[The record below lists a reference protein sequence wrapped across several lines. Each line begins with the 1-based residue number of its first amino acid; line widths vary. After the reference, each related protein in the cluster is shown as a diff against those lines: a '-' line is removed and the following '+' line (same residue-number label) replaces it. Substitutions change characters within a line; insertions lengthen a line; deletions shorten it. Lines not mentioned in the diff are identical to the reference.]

1 VDIPLFLHVGGSV
14 VSFWVGLFLGNRTAY
29 HPSTR
34 WLRLTFV
41 LTGCSFLLKAFE
53 AFLYPPVP
61 QLFVAQARLALA
73 LVALACWHGWVIGVR
88 GITRAEHRARWISV
102 ALAVGCALIAALTL
116 VRHL

>member
-41 LTGCSFLLKAFE
+41 LTGCYFLLRAIESFLDH
-53 AFLYPPVP
+53 PVP
-61 QLFVAQARLALA
+61 NSSHRHNWRWRWLR
-73 LVALACWHGWVIGVR
+73 WHAGTAG
-88 GITRAEHRARWISV
+88 
-102 ALAVGCALIAALTL
+102 
-116 VRHL
+116 